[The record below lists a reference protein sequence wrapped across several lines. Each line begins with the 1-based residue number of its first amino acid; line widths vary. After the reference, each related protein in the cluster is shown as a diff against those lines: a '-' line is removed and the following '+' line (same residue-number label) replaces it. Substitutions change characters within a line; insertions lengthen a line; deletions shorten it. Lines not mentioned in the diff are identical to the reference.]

1 MDKEDFEKISVEKT
15 LDFSLAAQKSLFM
28 LNGSAAIALLAFWG
42 NAKEHTF
49 NREFGW
55 AIALLAAAC
64 ALSVIGMFMTREA
77 QSKFTDINKAAGEFL
92 NRWITIFCNISMAIF
107 FVVCAL
113 VLSQT
118 CKFNL
123 FLSICIALSVF
134 LIMAGGY
141 WFIIHRAQKLENKN
155 QANR

>member
-49 NREFGW
+49 NRDFGW

-107 FVVCAL
+107 FVACAL

-118 CKFNL
+118 CKFNA
-123 FLSICIALSVF
+123 FISIFCAIGAYAIIGVV
-134 LIMAGGY
+134 Y
-141 WFIIHRAQKLENKN
+141 WLIIHKAQKL
-155 QANR
+155 